1 MLVKRKINLS
11 YLHDL
16 KKILRSVNLYTVCEE
31 ARCPNIAE
39 CFSKGTSTFMIM
51 GDTCTRDCKFC
62 NVKTGKPKDL
72 DKNEAEN
79 LLKAV
84 KLLKLK
90 HVVITSVTRDD
101 LNDGGAH
108 HFYDVI
114 KKIKKEGVT
123 VEVLTPDFKE
133 NYKSIDKV
141 LSAKPDIFNHNVET
155 VKRLSKTIR
164 PQADYSRSLNV
175 LKYVKEKGF
184 ITKSGFMLGLG
195 ETESEIYETIKDIKK
210 AGVDILTI
218 GQYFSPKKSKYFVK
232 KFYEE
237 SFFNTLASFSKKL
250 GFKYVFSGIYVR
262 SSYMASEVFKK

>member
-1 MLVKRKINLS
+1 MIEKRKINLS

-31 ARCPNIAE
+31 ARCPNIVE

-62 NVKTGKPKDL
+62 NVKTGTPKKL
-72 DKNEAEN
+72 DTKEASN
-79 LLKAV
+79 ILKATR
-84 KLLKLK
+84 LLKLK

-101 LNDGGAH
+101 LADGGAL
-108 HFYDVI
+108 HFYNVI
-114 KKIKKEGVT
+114 KKVKQDSVT
-123 VEVLTPDFKE
+123 VEVLTSDFKE

-155 VKRLSKTIR
+155 VKRLSKVIR
-164 PQADYSRSLNV
+164 PQASYNRSLRV
-175 LKYVKEKGF
+175 LKYAKDRGF

-195 ETESEIYETIKDIKK
+195 EKEDEIYETIKDIKK
-210 AGVDILTI
+210 EGVDVLTI
-218 GQYFSPKKSKYFVK
+218 GQYFAPKKSKFPVK

-237 SFFNTLASFSKKL
+237 SFFNKLSDFSKKL

-262 SSYMASEVFKK
+262 SSYMASEVLKK